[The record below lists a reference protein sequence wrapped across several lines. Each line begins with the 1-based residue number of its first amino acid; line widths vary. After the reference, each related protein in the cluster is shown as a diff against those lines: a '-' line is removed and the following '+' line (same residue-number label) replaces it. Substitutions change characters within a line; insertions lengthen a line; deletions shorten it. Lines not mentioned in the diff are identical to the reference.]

1 MTDSKKTKKT
11 LGRVLV
17 LVATLG
23 AFVGLT
29 SLPAT
34 AIDWTIGVEVSDTTP
49 PPCTTPNDDPYW
61 SPDPIVNY
69 SMGNSVDLFSPP
81 GLVNFSVD
89 LGFSPGW
96 DNCNGVAIAPT
107 GDVEAS
113 VSNLDAELSMS
124 QLDCTAAL
132 GVCQAETLAN
142 SSNAVSGAIDAS
154 GVSTTG
160 TKSGTLTVVWT
171 PAG

>member
-1 MTDSKKTKKT
+1 
-11 LGRVLV
+11 
-17 LVATLG
+17 
-23 AFVGLT
+23 
-29 SLPAT
+29 
-34 AIDWTIGVEVSDTTP
+34 
-49 PPCTTPNDDPYW
+49 
-61 SPDPIVNY
+61 
-69 SMGNSVDLFSPP
+69 MGNSVDLFSPP